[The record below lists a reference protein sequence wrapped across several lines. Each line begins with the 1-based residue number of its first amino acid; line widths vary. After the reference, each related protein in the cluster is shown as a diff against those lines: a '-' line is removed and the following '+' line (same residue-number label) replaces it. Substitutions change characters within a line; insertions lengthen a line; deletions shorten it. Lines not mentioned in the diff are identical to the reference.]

1 MANHSPGGKTV
12 TAEQKAKPKGY
23 QARAEAEAEALPPE
37 IHPLYRAPR
46 GMHDILPVDQPY
58 WEVIHD
64 LVRQTAVSFGYQR
77 IETPAAELPGLF
89 ERSLGGTSDVV
100 AKELFFIR
108 DRTGKEK
115 LALRPEGTAGIVRA
129 YLDHGMHTLPQPVK
143 LWYFSPMFRHDRPQA
158 GRYRQFWQFGVEVI
172 GEADPLID
180 AQVIHLAYEILRGL
194 QLEQF
199 RIEINSIGHQG
210 PNCRQA
216 YVALLKTHA
225 QTHRAKLCHDC
236 KERLKRNPL
245 RILDCKEEKCQL
257 VVNTA
262 PKLSEHLCGI
272 CAVHYRDLLSL
283 LRDLQIPV
291 KENPRLVRGIDYYTR
306 TVFEMLS
313 TTRLQGNPETRSGGG
328 NAGKKPHPATELSST
343 PLALAAGGRYD
354 GLVELLGGAPTPA
367 VGFAA
372 GVERI
377 LLAMRA
383 EGVEADRTDTP
394 EVFLVHLGDL
404 GRKRAL
410 LLFDEL
416 RRSGFRVGEAFHKS
430 GIKAQLRVAD
440 RLRTPWVLILG
451 QKEALD
457 NTLILRNMESGVQET
472 LDLNLD
478 ALVPVLKK
486 RLRHEGS

>member
-1 MANHSPGGKTV
+1 MSAGSG
-12 TAEQKAKPKGY
+12 EE
-23 QARAEAEAEALPPE
+23 EAPPPE
-37 IHPLYRAPR
+37 IHPVYHAPR
-46 GMHDILPVDQPY
+46 GMHDLLPSEQPY
-58 WEVIHD
+58 WEVIND
-64 LVRQTAVSFGYQR
+64 LVRETAGSFGYQR
-77 IETPAAELPGLF
+77 IETPIAEAPGLF

-100 AKELFFIR
+100 SKELFFVR

-115 LALRPEGTAGIVRA
+115 LVLRPEGTAGIVRA

-143 LWYFSPMFRHDRPQA
+143 LWYFSPMFRHERPQS

-180 AQVIHLAYEILRGL
+180 AQVIHLVYEILHGL

-199 RIEINSIGHQG
+199 RIEVNSIGH
-210 PNCRQA
+210 PAANCRQA

-225 QTHRAKLCHDC
+225 QAHRAKLCNDC
-236 KERLKRNPL
+236 RERLKKNPL

-257 VVNTA
+257 VANTA
-262 PKLSEHLCGI
+262 PKLTEHLCDA
-272 CAVHYRDLLSL
+272 CTTHYQELLAL

-291 KENPRLVRGIDYYTR
+291 KENPRLVRGLDYYTR
-306 TVFEMLS
+306 TVFEVLS
-313 TTRLQGNPETRSGGG
+313 TARPQGSPAVSPDET
-328 NAGKKPHPATELSST
+328 SSPST
-343 PLALAAGGRYD
+343 AASSSSPLTLAAGGRYD
-354 GLVELLGGAPTPA
+354 GLVELFGGNPTPA
-367 VGFAA
+367 MGFAA

-383 EGVEADRTDTP
+383 EGIEANRTDTP

-410 LLFDEL
+410 ALFDEL
-416 RRSGFRVGEAFHKS
+416 RRAGLRVGEAFHKS
-430 GIKAQLRVAD
+430 GIKPQLRVAD
-440 RLRTPWVLILG
+440 RLRTPWALILG

-457 NTLILRNMESGVQET
+457 QTIILRNMESGVQET

-478 ALVPVLKK
+478 VLIPVLKK
-486 RLRHEGS
+486 RLRHEG

>member
-1 MANHSPGGKTV
+1 
-12 TAEQKAKPKGY
+12 
-23 QARAEAEAEALPPE
+23 
-37 IHPLYRAPR
+37 
-46 GMHDILPVDQPY
+46 MHDILPNDQPY

-64 LVRQTAVSFGYQR
+64 LLRQTAASFGYRR
-77 IETPAAELPGLF
+77 IETPAAEPSGIF

-100 AKELFFIR
+100 AKELFFVR
-108 DRTGKEK
+108 DKSGKEK
-115 LALRPEGTAGIVRA
+115 LVLRPEGTAGIVRA

-143 LWYFSPMFRHDRPQA
+143 LWYFSSMFRHERPQA

-180 AQVIHLAYEILRGL
+180 AQVLHLMYEILRGL

-199 RIEINSIGHQG
+199 RIEVNSIGHPA

-216 YVALLKTHA
+216 YVALLKTHVQA
-225 QTHRAKLCHDC
+225 HRAKLCQDC

-245 RILDCKEEKCQL
+245 RILDCKEEKCQ
-257 VVNTA
+257 VVANTA
-262 PKLSEHLCGI
+262 PKLPEHLCEA
-272 CAVHYRDLLSL
+272 CATHYRDFLALV
-283 LRDLQIPV
+283 RDLQIPV
-291 KENPRLVRGIDYYTR
+291 KENPRLVRGLDYYSR
-306 TVFEMLS
+306 TIFEVFS
-313 TTRLQGNPETRSGGG
+313 TARMQSPPD
-328 NAGKKPHPATELSST
+328 AGTESAEGKSPPAAELSAA

-354 GLVELLGGAPTPA
+354 GLVELLGGPPIPA

-383 EGVEADRTDTP
+383 EGIEADRTDAP

-416 RRSGFRVGEAFHKS
+416 RRAGFRVAEAFHKS
-430 GIKAQLRVAD
+430 GIKPQLRVAD
-440 RLRTPWVLILG
+440 RLHTPWALILG

-457 NTLILRNMESGVQET
+457 KTVILRNMESGVQET

-478 ALVPVLKK
+478 ALVPILKK
-486 RLRHEGS
+486 RLRHEG